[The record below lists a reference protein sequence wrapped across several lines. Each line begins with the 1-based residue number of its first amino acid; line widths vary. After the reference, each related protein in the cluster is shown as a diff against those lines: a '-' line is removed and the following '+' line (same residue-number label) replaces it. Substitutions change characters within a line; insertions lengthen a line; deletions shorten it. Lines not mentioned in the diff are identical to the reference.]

1 MNSSKRSFLAVTV
14 IATAALAAAI
24 TLAIVWVISTY
35 RDRQEEFAAT
45 IGSALNKARQKEMD
59 DHFSASGHNGITV
72 TVYRYGLHKGA
83 AYVPKGHTFTQCEAH
98 GIDYCLQT

>member
-1 MNSSKRSFLAVTV
+1 MNNSKRSFLAITV

-24 TLAIVWVISTY
+24 TLAIVWVVSTY
-35 RDRQEEFAAT
+35 KDRQEEFAAT
-45 IGSALNKARQKEMD
+45 VKSALNKARQKEMD
-59 DHFSASGHNGITV
+59 DHFSASEHNGITV
-72 TVYRYGLHKGA
+72 TVIGTDSA